1 MYVHACMHAC
11 LKRQACRLQHCLQH
25 FQIQD
30 TLSLQLQVD
39 LLQAALAYS
48 STIMV
53 QTNCMLSADDETEG
67 PNMQAPAKTHASKTQ
82 TPHRQASAAC
92 NQMFTRWKA

>member
-25 FQIQD
+25 FRIQD

-53 QTNCMLSADDETEG
+53 QTNCMLCADDETEG
-67 PNMQAPAKTHASKTQ
+67 PNMQAPAKKT
-82 TPHRQASAAC
+82 RI
-92 NQMFTRWKA
+92 